1 MGLATVLSP
10 VSTFLDPLNV
20 PKLTVGDAY
29 GLAHG
34 VGYHARNISSDI
46 RNECRFR
53 KKMDSGFFNSVK
65 EQTSNRKNP

>member
-20 PKLTVGDAY
+20 PNLIAGDAY

-34 VGYHARNISSDI
+34 VGYHVRNISSDI

-53 KKMDSGFFNSVK
+53 KKMDCGFFNSVK